1 MQILFSL
8 SASEMNRACCRLRPS
23 LTGHATT
30 GVDRVAFTID
40 DRFVEIAA
48 NEASEGLAAEVQ
60 RKGRVSVPSTVMHGV
75 ITTLPYFGRKKIQ
88 VGFSDG
94 KMRVDNMVFHHRMI
108 FLTDS
113 RASRRRQSL

>member
-8 SASEMNRACCRLRPS
+8 SAAEMNRACCRLGPR
-23 LTGHATT
+23 LTGRTTT

-40 DRFVEIAA
+40 DQCVEIAA
-48 NEASEGLAAEVQ
+48 NETSAGLAAEVQ

-75 ITTLPYFGRKKIQ
+75 ITTLPYFGHRKIQ
-88 VGFSDG
+88 IGFSEG

-108 FLTDS
+108 VLTDS
-113 RASRRRQSL
+113 FGGPRRQSL

>member
-8 SASEMNRACCRLRPS
+8 SAAKMNRACCRLGPTM
-23 LTGHATT
+23 TGQAKDA
-30 GVDRVAFTID
+30 VDRIAFTID

-48 NEASEGLAAEVQ
+48 NKASEGLAAEVQ

-88 VGFSDG
+88 VGFSEG
-94 KMRVDNMVFHHRMI
+94 KMRVDSMVFHHRMI
-108 FLTDS
+108 VLTDS
-113 RASRRRQSL
+113 TASRRRQSL